1 MRAAIA
7 YITLAFFVTSCAGRL
22 VAATPL
28 APTSL
33 PSPTAAPTL
42 PPTSTP
48 EPTLEIPTAEATV
61 DLTAPDAFVCAVR
74 SQAIRNG
81 TKFSSKDH
89 FNMAWK
95 LKNMGQATW
104 DPGSIRFTYYSGTR
118 MQVYDAN
125 QLLETVDPG
134 NNTTVFVDMIAPKA
148 SGKYSTVWALWHGD
162 DAFCTMTLHITVR

>member
-7 YITLAFFVTSCAGRL
+7 YITLAFFVTSCAGGL

-33 PSPTAAPTL
+33 PSPTSAQTL

-81 TKFSSKDH
+81 TKFSSKDR
-89 FNMAWK
+89 FNLQDDSLVFHK
-95 LKNMGQATW
+95 LHDRNRGFCDRVTW
-104 DPGSIRFTYYSGTR
+104 VLWLQISGIHHTFPFFT
-118 MQVYDAN
+118 
-125 QLLETVDPG
+125 
-134 NNTTVFVDMIAPKA
+134 
-148 SGKYSTVWALWHGD
+148 
-162 DAFCTMTLHITVR
+162 